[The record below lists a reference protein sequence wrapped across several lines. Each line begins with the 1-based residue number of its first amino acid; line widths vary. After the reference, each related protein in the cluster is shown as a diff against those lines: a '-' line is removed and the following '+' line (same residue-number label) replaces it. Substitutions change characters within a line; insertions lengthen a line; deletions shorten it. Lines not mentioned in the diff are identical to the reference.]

1 MADFAPAAPL
11 DRFILRGSPPFA
23 VAVPTHPLHSL
34 VLCAISA
41 LWLGPDE
48 WLLLAPEGDGAGLA
62 AQVART
68 ETPHALFD
76 VSHRQLGFVLSGEE
90 AALLLNGAVPLDLSA
105 DAFPVGMTARTL
117 FEKAE
122 IVLWRTAPDAWHIEV
137 ARSFAPY
144 LRELLA
150 AIATADGIA
159 LAHHS

>member
-34 VLCAISA
+34 SLGGASA

-48 WLLLAPEGDGAGLA
+48 WLLLAPEGEGAALA

-76 VSHRQLGFVLSGEE
+76 VSHRQLGFVLSGED
-90 AALLLNGAVPLDLSA
+90 AATLLNGAVPLDLSPE
-105 DAFPVGMTARTL
+105 AFPVGMCTRTL

-122 IVLWRTAPDAWHIEV
+122 IVLWRTAASAWHIDV
-137 ARSFAPY
+137 ARSFAEY
-144 LRELLA
+144 FQELLA
-150 AIATADGIA
+150 VIAQADGIA
-159 LAHHS
+159 LA